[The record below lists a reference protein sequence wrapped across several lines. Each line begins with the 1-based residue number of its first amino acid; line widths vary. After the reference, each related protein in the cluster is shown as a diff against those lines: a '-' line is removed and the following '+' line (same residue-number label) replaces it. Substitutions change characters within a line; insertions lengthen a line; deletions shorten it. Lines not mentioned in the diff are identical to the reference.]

1 MLAWTGKDMLI
12 DQQLLRGHL
21 GKDICSQSSS
31 SILGMLPSLH
41 ASVCVLSDKRKT
53 CLGEQ
58 GAAGSTIPTP
68 KSWSLILSQ
77 KSLCLFRNVFKNSLS
92 FPVLRLL
99 LFTEEACLLT
109 FRICFNRLFTHGIV
123 GSRNAKLVSDWIILS
138 QRPTKERD
146 EDHTVRSLKVC
157 RWSLLP
163 IQFSQY
169 VWLTCYVENLI
180 THRNSISLSLGSYLS
195 SFSISILINIS
206 DIDAFLFLR
215 WISCSVHNG

>member
-1 MLAWTGKDMLI
+1 MIQLCTYVKNVGMNWQRHAHWSAVAQRAFRKRHMLTE
-12 DQQLLRGHL
+12 QQFNSR
-21 GKDICSQSSS
+21 
-31 SILGMLPSLH
+31 H
-41 ASVCVLSDKRKT
+41 AAIITCLSVCAQWQEKDLSRRTRGCWLNNTHSQVLEFD
-53 CLGEQ
+53 
-58 GAAGSTIPTP
+58 PFP
-68 KSWSLILSQ
+68 KKFVPFQKCFQELIVISCAKIAFIYWRSVFIDSQ
-77 KSLCLFRNVFKNSLS
+77 NMFQ
-92 FPVLRLL
+92 
-99 LFTEEACLLT
+99 
-109 FRICFNRLFTHGIV
+109 RLFTHGIV

-195 SFSISILINIS
+195 SFFHKHSY
-206 DIDAFLFLR
+206 
-215 WISCSVHNG
+215 